1 MKQEEFES
9 IVPTL
14 RHRVLAVARGF
25 HLDDEAEDVAQE
37 AMLKLWNMRDKLDA
51 G

>member
-37 AMLKLWNMRDKLDA
+37 AMLKL
-51 G
+51 